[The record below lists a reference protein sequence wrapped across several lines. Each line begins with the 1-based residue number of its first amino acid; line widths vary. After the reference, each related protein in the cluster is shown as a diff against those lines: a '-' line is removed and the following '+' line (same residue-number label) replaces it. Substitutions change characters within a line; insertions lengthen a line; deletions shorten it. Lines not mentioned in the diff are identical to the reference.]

1 MSTYTVNTRSSPG
14 KLDIFGLFDEA
25 KAEFQILYLSGFVG
39 FRSSWI
45 KRRDLGHDCVCT
57 LHISVH
63 TCGLYSTKY
72 FYRESTE
79 ASQNFSQPGC
89 QGAR

>member
-14 KLDIFGLFDEA
+14 KLDIFGLYDEA

-72 FYRESTE
+72 FYRKSKIKHITDGAATE
-79 ASQNFSQPGC
+79 IH
-89 QGAR
+89 